1 MSFSFITALEYVPTM
16 RRETKLKSRFKPIN
30 LFNMSDISIY
40 TFPTYPTIERCVLKS
55 NIGHEFNREV
65 MLVHSVTF
73 FFDDNTIL
81 FPVKRHLVIQIIPAL
96 KFEMTCL

>member
-1 MSFSFITALEYVPTM
+1 
-16 RRETKLKSRFKPIN
+16 
-30 LFNMSDISIY
+30 MSDIFIY
-40 TFPTYPTIERCVLKS
+40 TFATYPTIERCVLKS

-96 KFEMTCL
+96 KSKMTCL